1 MTWIDFIPIVLIAGY
16 AVGGFFSG
24 VVRRL
29 IGLVAL
35 YVACWA
41 ATNMGQQAGGILQ
54 QSGAA
59 SATADAR
66 IYGFFGIIVAVLLIV
81 EVATQLAHPQIQV
94 PALVLNR
101 TLGAVFGVITAIF
114 LSFIV
119 IYELG
124 LAANPFG
131 GPQLTPVEQHL
142 RDSIHGSLYAVRLV
156 DNVGAPIIGLFSPVL
171 PGDAQI
177 YFGPG
182 PVNP

>member
-1 MTWIDFIPIVLIAGY
+1 MTFVDVLPIVLILVYG
-16 AVGGFFSG
+16 VGGYFTG

-29 IGLVAL
+29 IGLIAL

-54 QSGAA
+54 QSGTA

-66 IYGFFGIIVAVLLIV
+66 IYGFFGIILAFLLII
-81 EVATQLAHPQIQV
+81 EVATQLAHQQIQL
-94 PALVLNR
+94 PAIVLNR
-101 TLGAVFGVITAIF
+101 TLGAVVGVATAIL

-119 IYELG
+119 VYELG
-124 LAANPFG
+124 QAANPFG
-131 GPQLTPVEQHL
+131 GPQLTTLEQRI
-142 RDSIHGSLYAVRLV
+142 RDGVHGSFYATKLV
-156 DNVGAPIIGLFSPVL
+156 NKVGQPIIGLFSPVL

-182 PVNP
+182 PINS